1 MGTFVVIITTM
12 MFYIFLMINYLLNL
26 STGSVIVP
34 HKNPNYENE
43 RCDTMC
49 LPGSFGIRRSQASLC
64 EPNSD
69 QCQEEANIEDMTNV
83 MCQAWAHI
91 FPFLDEDG
99 VGKQIKQD
107 NAKGSW
113 LPCSVFCQTKTGT
126 WYSPRKELDS
136 YYLSAALPDG
146 TLCHGEEYDYEDELL
161 LDEEG
166 KIIGKWESDDNE
178 NEALL

>member
-1 MGTFVVIITTM
+1 
-12 MFYIFLMINYLLNL
+12 
-26 STGSVIVP
+26 
-34 HKNPNYENE
+34 
-43 RCDTMC
+43 
-49 LPGSFGIRRSQASLC
+49 
-64 EPNSD
+64 
-69 QCQEEANIEDMTNV
+69 MTSV

-126 WYSPRKELDS
+126 WYSPRKELGEIILNLLKYYNNQLNFSDA

-146 TLCHGEEYDYEDELL
+146 TLCYE
-161 LDEEG
+161 
-166 KIIGKWESDDNE
+166 NE
-178 NEALL
+178 NEKYFCQDTLCLPLQGGKETAR

>member
-1 MGTFVVIITTM
+1 
-12 MFYIFLMINYLLNL
+12 MFYIFLMINYLLHL
-26 STGSVIVP
+26 RYKFLKITSKIIKDFSAGSVIVP

-49 LPGSFGIRRSQASLC
+49 LPGSLGKWKGNRNKYLTWALIGIRRSQASLC

-69 QCQEEANIEDMTNV
+69 QCQEEANIEDMTSV

-126 WYSPRKELDS
+126 WYSPRKEL
-136 YYLSAALPDG
+136 
-146 TLCHGEEYDYEDELL
+146 
-161 LDEEG
+161 G
-166 KIIGKWESDDNE
+166 KIILKR
-178 NEALL
+178 